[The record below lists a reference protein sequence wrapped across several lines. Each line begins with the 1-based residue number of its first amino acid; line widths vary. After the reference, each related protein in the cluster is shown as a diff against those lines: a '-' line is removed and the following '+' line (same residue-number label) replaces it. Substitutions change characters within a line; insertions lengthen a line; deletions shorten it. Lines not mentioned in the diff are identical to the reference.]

1 MTASATPAL
10 GMDAHILRSS
20 VQTLKTPPSQEMAM
34 HAQEVVGWVFTV
46 AYFASYEFNAQ
57 PLFR

>member
-1 MTASATPAL
+1 MRAAATPPL

-20 VQTLKTPPSQEMAM
+20 VPDIEDVTSQEMAM
-34 HAQEVVGWVFTV
+34 HAQEVVGWIFNV
-46 AYFASYEFNAQ
+46 AYFAPNEFNAQ